1 MSVRGEIKIEE
12 YFEDKFDKFVE
23 YRETTFNPI
32 YELQEDRE

>member
-1 MSVRGEIKIEE
+1 MSFELEIKTEE
-12 YFEDKFDKFVE
+12 YFEDRFDKLVE